1 MRKIQN
7 EVSNKLGLVLA
18 FAAIADNHDPH
29 NPRRGGEE
37 ENDKLPNDIIPE
49 ADKRPQPEN
58 RDEDQPEIDENN
70 PPISPRDM
78 DMPAE
83 SVEQIEEEEKEEEEI
98 SQYPEEDYE
107 EEEEEDSEEE
117 DDEEYND
124 SNPESSPKPKTFD
137 DRDFN
142 NDRNERRNQQD
153 LFEQEEEEEEEDD
166 MFDDDDYRDNPA
178 GNSELDDRQRGKL
191 DI

>member
-1 MRKIQN
+1 MRKTQID
-7 EVSNKLGLVLA
+7 VSNKLGLILA
-18 FAAIADNHDPH
+18 FAAVADNHDPH

-70 PPISPRDM
+70 PPVSPRDM

-83 SVEQIEEEEKEEEEI
+83 SVEQIEEEEEI
-98 SQYPEEDYE
+98 SQYPQEDYE
-107 EEEEEDSEEE
+107 EEEEEGSEEE
-117 DDEEYND
+117 EDEEYND

-178 GNSELDDRQRGKL
+178 GNSDLDDRQRGKL

>member
-1 MRKIQN
+1 MRKIQID
-7 EVSNKLGLVLA
+7 VSNKLGLILA
-18 FAAIADNHDPH
+18 FAAVADNHDPH

-70 PPISPRDM
+70 PPVSPRDM

-83 SVEQIEEEEKEEEEI
+83 SVEQIEEEEITQYSDEE
-98 SQYPEEDYE
+98 YE
-107 EEEEEDSEEE
+107 EEEEEGSEEE

>member
-1 MRKIQN
+1 MRKIQID
-7 EVSNKLGLVLA
+7 VSNKLGLILA
-18 FAAIADNHDPH
+18 FAAVADNHDPH

-70 PPISPRDM
+70 PPVSPRDM

-83 SVEQIEEEEKEEEEI
+83 SVEQIEEEEI
-98 SQYPEEDYE
+98 TQYPDEEYE

-117 DDEEYND
+117 EEEDEEYSD
-124 SNPESSPKPKTFD
+124 SNSESSPKPKTFD

>member
-1 MRKIQN
+1 MRKIQID
-7 EVSNKLGLVLA
+7 VSNKLGLILA
-18 FAAIADNHDPH
+18 FAAVADNHDPH

-70 PPISPRDM
+70 PPVSPRDM

-83 SVEQIEEEEKEEEEI
+83 SVEQIEEEEI
-98 SQYPEEDYE
+98 TQYPDEEYE

-117 DDEEYND
+117 EDEEYSD
-124 SNPESSPKPKTFD
+124 SNSESSPKPKTFD

>member
-1 MRKIQN
+1 MRKTQID
-7 EVSNKLGLVLA
+7 VSTKLGLILA

-70 PPISPRDM
+70 PPVSPRDM

-83 SVEQIEEEEKEEEEI
+83 SVEQIEEEEI
-98 SQYPEEDYE
+98 TQYPDEEY
-107 EEEEEDSEEE
+107 EEEEDSEEE
-117 DDEEYND
+117 EDEEYSD
-124 SNPESSPKPKTFD
+124 SNSESSPKPKTFD
-137 DRDFN
+137 ERDFN

>member
-1 MRKIQN
+1 MRKIQID
-7 EVSNKLGLVLA
+7 VSNKLGLILA
-18 FAAIADNHDPH
+18 FAAVADNHDPH

-70 PPISPRDM
+70 PPVSPRDM

-83 SVEQIEEEEKEEEEI
+83 SVEQIEEEEI
-98 SQYPEEDYE
+98 TQYPDEEYE
-107 EEEEEDSEEE
+107 EEEEEGSEEE
-117 DDEEYND
+117 EDEEYND

>member
-1 MRKIQN
+1 MRKIKN
-7 EVSNKLGLVLA
+7 DASTKLGLILA
-18 FAAIADNHDPH
+18 FAALADNH
-29 NPRRGGEE
+29 NPNRPNRGSEE

-70 PPISPRDM
+70 PPVSPRDM

-83 SVEQIEEEEKEEEEI
+83 SVEQIEEEEITQYPDEEYAEEEKEEEE
-98 SQYPEEDYE
+98 DE
-107 EEEEEDSEEE
+107 EEEEEYSGT
-117 DDEEYND
+117 
-124 SNPESSPKPKTFD
+124 NPESSAKPKTFD

>member
-1 MRKIQN
+1 MRKIKN
-7 EVSNKLGLVLA
+7 DASTKLGLILA
-18 FAAIADNHDPH
+18 FAALADNH
-29 NPRRGGEE
+29 NPNRPNRGSEE

-70 PPISPRDM
+70 PPVSPRDM

-83 SVEQIEEEEKEEEEI
+83 SVEQIEEEEI
-98 SQYPEEDYE
+98 TQYPDEEYAEEQE
-107 EEEEEDSEEE
+107 EEEEE
-117 DDEEYND
+117 EEY
-124 SNPESSPKPKTFD
+124 SGTNPESSAKPKTFD

>member
-1 MRKIQN
+1 MRKIKN
-7 EVSNKLGLVLA
+7 DASTKLGLILA
-18 FAAIADNHDPH
+18 FAALADNH
-29 NPRRGGEE
+29 NPNRPNRGSEE

-70 PPISPRDM
+70 PPVSPRDM

-83 SVEQIEEEEKEEEEI
+83 SVEQIEEEEI
-98 SQYPEEDYE
+98 TQYPDEEYAE
-107 EEEEEDSEEE
+107 EEEEEDEEE
-117 DDEEYND
+117 EEEY
-124 SNPESSPKPKTFD
+124 SGTNPESSAKPKTFD

>member
-1 MRKIQN
+1 MRKIKN
-7 EVSNKLGLVLA
+7 DASTKLGLILA
-18 FAAIADNHDPH
+18 FAALADHH
-29 NPRRGGEE
+29 NPNRPNRGSEE

-70 PPISPRDM
+70 PPVSPRDM

-83 SVEQIEEEEKEEEEI
+83 SVEQIEEEEITQYPDEEYAEEEE
-98 SQYPEEDYE
+98 EDE
-107 EEEEEDSEEE
+107 EEEEEYSGT
-117 DDEEYND
+117 
-124 SNPESSPKPKTFD
+124 NPESSAKPKTFD

>member
-7 EVSNKLGLVLA
+7 EVSNKLGLILA

-70 PPISPRDM
+70 PPVSPRDM

-83 SVEQIEEEEKEEEEI
+83 SVEQIEEEEEI

-107 EEEEEDSEEE
+107 EEEEEDSEE

-153 LFEQEEEEEEEDD
+153 FFEQEEEEEEEDD
-166 MFDDDDYRDNPA
+166 MFNDDDYRDNPA
-178 GNSELDDRQRGKL
+178 GNSDLDDRQRGKL